1 MLILIFTSLPDTFQ
15 VGSYC
20 LFNPNPAMIKLKD
33 ISTDAPADLDKSAI
47 KNLTEVYVERLGKLQ
62 KMLVAQKKY
71 SVLVILQGM
80 DGSGKD
86 GAAENVFKE
95 CHPSSLCVTS
105 FKKPTEEEM
114 AHDFLWRVHKNVPP
128 KGMIH
133 IFNRSHYEDVIIQ
146 RVHRWIDEERV
157 QKRFESINAFEEMLV
172 YDCNTVL
179 FKFML
184 HISKDQQEIELTERL
199 EDPEK
204 AWKHNAGDWKEREHW
219 EEYMRCYEDCLNKSS
234 IPWTIVPVDQ
244 RWYRDYIISK
254 TMVETLEKLDLAFPP
269 LEK

>member
-1 MLILIFTSLPDTFQ
+1 MLEPAGFAFYPLA
-15 VGSYC
+15 
-20 LFNPNPAMIKLKD
+20 FNSMIKLSK
-33 ISTDAPADLDKSAI
+33 ISTDAPSDLEKSTAREQTLAYI
-47 KNLTEVYVERLGKLQ
+47 ERLGKLQ
-62 KMLVAQKKY
+62 KTLNAQQKY

-95 CHPSSLCVTS
+95 CHPNGLSVIS
-105 FKKPTEEEM
+105 FKKPTEEEF
-114 AHDFLWRVHKNVPP
+114 AHDFLWRIHKNAPP

-146 RVHRWIDEERV
+146 RVYQWIDEERV
-157 QKRFESINAFEEMLV
+157 NKRFESINAFEELLV

-184 HISKDQQEIELTERL
+184 YISKEQQEVELQQRL

-204 AWKHNAGDWKEREHW
+204 FWKHNAGDWKERERW
-219 EEYMRCYEDCLNKSS
+219 DDYMRCYEDAINRSS

-244 RWYRDYIISK
+244 RWYRDYLISK
-254 TMVETLEKLDLAFPP
+254 TMVETLEKLDLAYPP
-269 LEK
+269 LVK